1 MITEGVDQFRKVR
14 KNFSKEVARE
24 EKSEK
29 KGGVGGGRSTV
40 YRRCWRM
47 KRESMEG

>member
-29 KGGVGGGRSTV
+29 KRGVGGADQQYIEDAG
-40 YRRCWRM
+40 
-47 KRESMEG
+47 G